1 MPFGDVTTPMLGKT
15 KREIVGKYIVT
26 ARELEQ
32 TEDEATV
39 LTTGPT
45 NKINQL
51 SSESDP
57 ESEKEDFEN
66 LTNQPSHKEYIA
78 EVKLFQVA
86 PQTPSK
92 SVKKIEKITPKETP
106 SKSVKRIE

>member
-15 KREIVGKYIVT
+15 HREIVGKYIIT
-26 ARELEQ
+26 ARELEH
-32 TEDEATV
+32 TEDEAGV

-66 LTNQPSHKEYIA
+66 LTNQPSHKEYVA
-78 EVKLFQVA
+78 EVKLFEVVV
-86 PQTPSK
+86 PRTPSK
-92 SVKKIEKITPKETP
+92 SVKKIEQVTPKATTI
-106 SKSVKRIE
+106 VN

>member
-1 MPFGDVTTPMLGKT
+1 MNQSQSVPAMPFGDVTAPILGKT
-15 KREIVGKYIVT
+15 KREIVGKYMVT

-32 TEDEATV
+32 TEDEAGV

-66 LTNQPSHKEYIA
+66 LTNQPAHKQYIA
-78 EVKLFQVA
+78 EVKLFQLPA
-86 PQTPSK
+86 PTMRY
-92 SVKKIEKITPKETP
+92 I
-106 SKSVKRIE
+106 